1 MFQRIVPSTTTFG
14 VHVDFRGCNIDYVQ
28 SISFTDTNSKDPLNH
43 HICANTIPDST
54 QTIQARGVS
63 KKKARLKYCMS
74 SLWRIYISPW
84 SNSWLEATGK
94 KNNINRTPSF
104 GQHKPQVRMNF
115 VTHLPMVTSLNLD
128 IFFSDIGYLSLQD
141 PVLLRNGRYLRS
153 FVDPF
158 PPRSAGSAG
167 HVGKLGAS
175 RPHR

>member
-1 MFQRIVPSTTTFG
+1 MQTLSPILPKQSKHGVP
-14 VHVDFRGCNIDYVQ
+14 Q
-28 SISFTDTNSKDPLNH
+28 
-43 HICANTIPDST
+43 
-54 QTIQARGVS
+54 

-128 IFFSDIGYLSLQD
+128 IFFFGYRISLIAGEPSFFGTAGTLGVSWTRFPPVPLVPLDMSANSGLPGHIGD
-141 PVLLRNGRYLRS
+141 LLRIEGNFQQLLPI
-153 FVDPF
+153 FVDKPVKSNDMKKKD
-158 PPRSAGSAG
+158 RL
-167 HVGKLGAS
+167 KIN
-175 RPHR
+175 HRLVSCN